1 MTSTSAQVRA
11 AGGERS
17 SRSAALGALT
27 RPLGLVVALLGL
39 AAALILSLGVGAR
52 AIPPSVVL
60 DALFAYDGSDLH
72 AIVRDARLPR
82 TIIGVLAGVALGGC
96 GALIQ
101 AYTRNPLADPGI
113 LGVNAGA
120 TFAITMGAGF
130 LGLGAPLQYVWL
142 SLGGAL
148 VVTLLVYLIG
158 RASREGATP
167 VRMTLTGVALGA
179 ILSGLS
185 SIIILKNLQIFSALQ
200 LWGMG
205 SLGGRNQDVI
215 LTVTPFIVA
224 GLAIAAIASGSLNA
238 IALGDDLGA
247 SLGVNLPFTR
257 GIAIAGV
264 TLLAGGAVAIA
275 GPIAFVGLMVPHAVR
290 WFTGP
295 DQRWIL
301 AFAVIVAPVLLL
313 VSDVIGRVVL
323 PDGELPVGIVT
334 AILGAPVLIILA
346 RRRRVSGL

>member
-1 MTSTSAQVRA
+1 MLI
-11 AGGERS
+11 
-17 SRSAALGALT
+17 ALALAS
-27 RPLGLVVALLGL
+27 V
-39 AAALILSLGVGAR
+39 LSLAVGAR
-52 AIPPSVVL
+52 GIPPTVVL

-82 TIIGVLAGVALGGC
+82 TIIGLLAGVALGGC

-130 LGLGAPLQYVWL
+130 LGLSAPMQYVWL
-142 SLGGAL
+142 SFGGAL
-148 VVTLLVYLIG
+148 IVTVLVYLIG

-167 VRMTLTGVALGA
+167 IRMTLTGVALGA
-179 ILSGLS
+179 ILTGLS
-185 SIIILKNLQIFSALQ
+185 TVIILKNVQIFSALRF
-200 LWGMG
+200 WGMG
-205 SLGGRNQDVI
+205 SLGGRNTEVI
-215 LTVTPFIVA
+215 ATIAPFVLLGVIVA
-224 GLAIAAIASGSLNA
+224 LVASTNLNA

-247 SLGVNLPFTR
+247 SLGVNISLTR
-257 GIAIAGV
+257 GLAIAGV
-264 TLLAGGAVAIA
+264 TLLAGSAVALA

-301 AFAVIVAPVLLL
+301 AFSIVAAPALLL

-323 PDGELPVGIVT
+323 PGDELPVGIVT
-334 AILGAPVLIILA
+334 AIIGAPVLVLLA
-346 RRRRVSGL
+346 RQRRVSGL